1 MNIEQMAQND
11 ASQNMNMR
19 DDPKWSAVERQRYA
33 AAYTGTK
40 QKLSEN
46 R

>member
-11 ASQNMNMR
+11 ALQNKNMS
-19 DDPKWSAVERQRYA
+19 DDPKWSAIERQRYA
-33 AAYTGTK
+33 AAYNGTK
-40 QKLSEN
+40 QRLTEN